1 MKNQKTRITNFIINE
16 YNRKP
21 EYLWE
26 KFPNHFIFRH
36 QDNKKW
42 FALIANVAKEKVGIN
57 EKGNIDILNIKL
69 NPFEVNIFKTQQGF
83 FPAYHMNKQKWL
95 TARLDDSVPDEI
107 LEELINN
114 SFNETKNS

>member
-42 FALIANVAKEKVGIN
+42 FALIANVAKEKATKKHKKKHKNLAKI
-57 EKGNIDILNIKL
+57 
-69 NPFEVNIFKTQQGF
+69 
-83 FPAYHMNKQKWL
+83 
-95 TARLDDSVPDEI
+95 
-107 LEELINN
+107 
-114 SFNETKNS
+114 SF